1 METSQKPSTVTSYG
15 LALGAG
21 KGLKFPLIE
30 GKGTQTYMVNT
41 STPITVAEVREARD
55 MWIR

>member
-1 METSQKPSTVTSYG
+1 VTSYG

-21 KGLKFPLIE
+21 KGLKFPFIE
-30 GKGTQTYMVNT
+30 GKGAQTYMVNT